1 MKRWQ
6 IQNTGV
12 GGGTGY
18 NLHTYFVT
26 NYNIIAAQ
34 EEEADEDE
42 KQEEILQR
50 TMDTIEQ

>member
-6 IQNTGV
+6 IQNTGA

-34 EEEADEDE
+34 EEADEDE
-42 KQEEILQR
+42 KEELLQR

>member
-6 IQNTGV
+6 IQNTGE
-12 GGGTGY
+12 GGGIGY

-26 NYNIIAAQ
+26 NYNIIATK

-42 KQEEILQR
+42 KEELLQR
-50 TMDTIEQ
+50 AMDTIEQ

>member
-18 NLHTYFVT
+18 NLHTYYVT
-26 NYNIIAAQ
+26 TYNIIAAQ

-42 KQEEILQR
+42 EKLLQR
-50 TMDTIEQ
+50 TVDVIEQ

>member
-6 IQNTGV
+6 IQNTGA

-26 NYNIIAAQ
+26 NYIIAAQ

-42 KQEEILQR
+42 KEELLQR

>member
-26 NYNIIAAQ
+26 TYNTIAAQ

-42 KQEEILQR
+42 KQEELLRR
-50 TMDTIEQ
+50 TVDIIE